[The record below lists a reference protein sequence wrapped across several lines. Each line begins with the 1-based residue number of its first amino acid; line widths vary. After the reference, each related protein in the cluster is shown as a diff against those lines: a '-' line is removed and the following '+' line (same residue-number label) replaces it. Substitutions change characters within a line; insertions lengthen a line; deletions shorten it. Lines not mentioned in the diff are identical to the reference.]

1 MISKIAGY
9 NEFHRITKRKE
20 TKAFLDRTAN
30 NTKRVTATVK
40 TEGETISGFHQQTPY
55 DAYLSQQPFQKVK
68 MAQLFKKE

>member
-9 NEFHRITKRKE
+9 NEFHRITKGKE
-20 TKAFLDRTAN
+20 TKAFLDKATN
-30 NTKRVTATVK
+30 NTKRVIKTAK
-40 TEGETISGFHQQTPY
+40 TDGKTISGYTQQTPY